1 MTVNR
6 GESLV
11 FFFFLDI
18 TSSLSINGD
27 TKTFLSSVA

>member
-6 GESLV
+6 EESLV
-11 FFFFLDI
+11 FFLDI

>member
-6 GESLV
+6 EESLV
-11 FFFFLDI
+11 FFFLDI